1 MLPPL
6 TGSPLLSTLPRTEL
20 TSVEDDSQEVIVS
33 DVWFAGGT
41 VVDGT
46 GNDPAVVDVRVTDGV
61 ITDVG
66 RAPAGASSVDLDGM
80 VLTPGLIDAHVHL
93 GLSSPIRAQFGFQLS
108 AAELAAD
115 IFATAGD
122 ALDAG
127 FTTVRDTGGV
137 DGGVVEVIAKGK
149 VRGPRVLSCGPV
161 QCQTG
166 GHGYYGADWEPTEFW
181 ERHHLP
187 GLCALSLMSGN
198 ADELRKNVRESFR
211 RGASF
216 LKLCVTGGVVGGHD
230 RLGDTQF
237 TVEEI
242 AVAVEEAVA
251 RGTYVTVHAHNNAG
265 IRNAVRAGVRCV
277 EHGTTL
283 DEPTAHLMH
292 ERDVAL
298 VPTFAV
304 VDSLTD
310 AESMDLDPAVRDKA
324 AGVKQQMAAALEV
337 ARAARLRIG
346 LGSDLIGP
354 HQQRRGEELRLRAE
368 LESPMQ
374 ALVSATSVNAGIL
387 GIGDSVGSIAVGMR
401 ADLVAWQRDPLQDA
415 KQFADP
421 DTAVLVVKAGQI
433 LKDTR

>member
-1 MLPPL
+1 M
-6 TGSPLLSTLPRTEL
+6 
-20 TSVEDDSQEVIVS
+20 S
-33 DVWFAGGT
+33 DVWFAGGM
-41 VVDGT
+41 VADGS
-46 GNDPAVVDVRVTDGV
+46 GRDPEAVDVCVTEGV
-61 ITDVG
+61 ITVVG
-66 RAPAGASSVDLDGM
+66 RAPVGATTVDLDGM
-80 VLTPGLIDAHVHL
+80 LLTPGLIDAHVHL

-115 IFATAGD
+115 IFATAGH

-137 DGGVVEVIAKGK
+137 DGGVVDVIAKGK

-181 ERHHLP
+181 ETHHIP

-198 ADELRKNVRESFR
+198 ADELRRNVRESFR
-211 RGASF
+211 RGATF

-230 RLGDTQF
+230 RLSDTQF
-237 TVEEI
+237 SIDEITV
-242 AVAVEEAVA
+242 AVAEAEA

-277 EHGTTL
+277 EHGTDI
-283 DEPTAHLMH
+283 DEPTAQLMREH
-292 ERDVAL
+292 DVAF

-304 VDSLTD
+304 VEALIDT
-310 AESMDLDPAVRDKA
+310 ESMDLDPSTAVKLRGVRQRMATALAISRA
-324 AGVKQQMAAALEV
+324 AG
-337 ARAARLRIG
+337 LRIG

-354 HQQRRGEELRLRAE
+354 DQQRRGEELRIRAE

-374 ALVSATSVNAGIL
+374 ALVSATSVNADIL
-387 GIGDSVGSIAVGMR
+387 GLGGTVGLIQVGMR
-401 ADLVAWQRDPLQDA
+401 ADLVAWERDPLQDA
-415 KQFADP
+415 KVFADP
-421 DTAVLVVKAGQI
+421 DMASLVVKAGQI
-433 LKDTR
+433 VKEK

>member
-1 MLPPL
+1 M
-6 TGSPLLSTLPRTEL
+6 
-20 TSVEDDSQEVIVS
+20 S

-46 GNDPAVVDVRVTDGV
+46 GADPVDVDVCVRDGV
-61 ITDVG
+61 IVELG
-66 RAPAGASSVDLDGM
+66 AAPAGATTVDLDGM

-93 GLSSPIRAQFGFQLS
+93 GLSSPIRGQFGFQLS
-108 AAELAAD
+108 VAELAAD
-115 IFATAGD
+115 IFATAGS
-122 ALDAG
+122 AVDAG
-127 FTTVRDTGGV
+127 FTTVRDTGGI
-137 DGGVVEVIAKGK
+137 DGGVVDVIAKGK

-166 GHGYYGADWEPTEFW
+166 GHGYYGADWEPTELW
-181 ERHHLP
+181 ERHHVP

-237 TVEEI
+237 AVEEI
-242 AVAVEEAVA
+242 AVAVEEAAA

-277 EHGTTL
+277 EHGTGL
-283 DEPTAHLMH
+283 DEPTAALMREH
-292 ERDVAL
+292 DVAL

-304 VDSLTD
+304 VEQLLDV
-310 AESMDLDPAVRDKA
+310 ESMDLDPAIRDKA
-324 AGVKQQMAAALEV
+324 AGVAQQMATALSV
-337 ARAARLRIG
+337 ARAAGLRIG

-374 ALVSATSVNAGIL
+374 ALVSATSVNADIL
-387 GIGDSVGSIAVGMR
+387 GIGSSVGTIAVGMR
-401 ADLVAWQRDPLQDA
+401 ADLVAWKSDPLADA
-415 KQFADP
+415 KAFADP
-421 DTAVLVVKAGQI
+421 DMAALVVKAGSV
-433 LKDTR
+433 LKETR

>member
-1 MLPPL
+1 M
-6 TGSPLLSTLPRTEL
+6 SE
-20 TSVEDDSQEVIVS
+20 
-33 DVWFAGGT
+33 VWFAGGT

-46 GNDPAVVDVRVTDGV
+46 GRDPEALDVCVTDGV
-61 ITDVG
+61 ISALG
-66 RAPAGASSVDLDGM
+66 RAPAGADTVDLDGM

-108 AAELAAD
+108 VAELAAD
-115 IFATAGD
+115 IFATAGQ

-127 FTTVRDTGGV
+127 FTTVRDTGGI
-137 DGGVVEVIAKGK
+137 DGGLVDVIAKGK

-166 GHGYYGADWEPTEFW
+166 GHGYYGADWEPTELW
-181 ERHHLP
+181 EWHHVP

-237 TVEEI
+237 AVEEI
-242 AVAVEEAVA
+242 AVAVEEAAA

-283 DEPTAHLMH
+283 DEPTAALMREH
-292 ERDVAL
+292 DVAL

-304 VDSLTD
+304 IEQLMDV
-310 AESMDLDPAVRDKA
+310 ESMDLDPATRDKA
-324 AGVKQQMAAALEV
+324 RGVASQMATALQV
-337 ARAARLRIG
+337 ARAAGLRVG

-354 HQQRRGEELRLRAE
+354 HQRRRGEELRLRAE
-368 LESPMQ
+368 LESPME

-387 GIGDSVGSIAVGMR
+387 GLADEVGTIAVGKR
-401 ADLVAWQRDPLQDA
+401 ADLVAWRQDPLQDA
-415 KQFADP
+415 KVFADP
-421 DTAVLVVKAGQI
+421 DLAGLVVKAGQI
-433 LKDTR
+433 VKETR

>member
-1 MLPPL
+1 L
-6 TGSPLLSTLPRTEL
+6 
-20 TSVEDDSQEVIVS
+20 S

-41 VVDGT
+41 VADGS
-46 GNDPAVVDVRVTDGV
+46 GSDPEAVDVCVADGV
-61 ITDVG
+61 VTAIG
-66 RAPAGASSVDLDGM
+66 RAPAGARTVDLDGM
-80 VLTPGLIDAHVHL
+80 LLTPGLIDAHVHL
-93 GLSSPIRAQFGFQLS
+93 GLSSPIRSQFGFQLS
-108 AAELAAD
+108 AAELVAD
-115 IFATAGD
+115 MFATAGQ

-137 DGGVVEVIAKGK
+137 DAGLVEVIAKGK

-166 GHGYYGADWEPTEFW
+166 GHGYYGAAWEPTELW
-181 ERHHLP
+181 TAHHIP

-198 ADELRKNVRESFR
+198 ADELRRNVRESFR

-237 TVEEI
+237 SLEEI
-242 AVAVEEAVA
+242 AVAVEEAAA

-277 EHGTTL
+277 EHGTDI
-283 DEPTAHLMH
+283 DEPTAELMREH
-292 ERDVAL
+292 DVAL

-304 VDSLTD
+304 VDQLMAD
-310 AESMDLDPAVRDKA
+310 AEGADLDPSTRDKLTGVGERMA
-324 AGVKQQMAAALEV
+324 SALQVSRSAG
-337 ARAARLRIG
+337 LRIG

-354 HQQRRGEELRLRAE
+354 NQQRRGEELRLRAE

-374 ALVSATSVNAGIL
+374 ALVSATSVNADIL
-387 GIGDSVGSIAVGMR
+387 GIGETVGMIRVGMR

-415 KQFADP
+415 KVFADP
-421 DTAVLVVKAGQI
+421 DLAVLVVKAGEFV
-433 LKDTR
+433 KDLR